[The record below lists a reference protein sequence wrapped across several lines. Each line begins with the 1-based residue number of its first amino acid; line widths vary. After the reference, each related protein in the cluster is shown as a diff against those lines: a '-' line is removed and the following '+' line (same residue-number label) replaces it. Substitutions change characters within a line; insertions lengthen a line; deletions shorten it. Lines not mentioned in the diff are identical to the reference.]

1 MDVGRVACP
10 LNSPPAL
17 ICMDNRSAVKTLKHF
32 QLRET
37 TTTIGK
43 LEYKVEKLRDKAEA
57 VADHVADCKLELIG
71 AKFHDEAEARN
82 YKDTHVDLSMEMW
95 ILHNKSR
102 DCESIT
108 AHNEYTQKFRTR
120 FCRDFASCAP
130 VYS

>member
-1 MDVGRVACP
+1 M
-10 LNSPPAL
+10 SPIEPSPCINL
-17 ICMDNRSAVKTLKHF
+17 YNRSVLLTLKHL

-108 AHNEYTQKFRTR
+108 LLAMSLLQHLEIGFFRL
-120 FCRDFASCAP
+120 
-130 VYS
+130 

>member
-1 MDVGRVACP
+1 M
-10 LNSPPAL
+10 
-17 ICMDNRSAVKTLKHF
+17 ITLYHL

-43 LEYKVEKLRDKAEA
+43 LEYKVEKLRDKAEV

-102 DCESIT
+102 DCESVT
-108 AHNEYTQKFRTR
+108 LLNEHTEIGLYTLL
-120 FCRDFASCAP
+120 P
-130 VYS
+130 VYLGIPGKVDCIE

>member
-1 MDVGRVACP
+1 MITSYH
-10 LNSPPAL
+10 L
-17 ICMDNRSAVKTLKHF
+17 

-108 AHNEYTQKFRTR
+108 LLAMSILQK
-120 FCRDFASCAP
+120 SN
-130 VYS
+130 